1 MKTFGMLLVLA
12 AAAFGQYRGAAPVG
26 GVRGPAMTTTTGGGF
41 GNVLF
46 PGGYVPG
53 QQRTAPFPGVRGV
66 PAGHPGRRGN
76 HGSGA
81 VFVPYA
87 YPYYLYDQQP
97 QESAPAPQQAQAP
110 TTIIINNNYVPER
123 SAGPVVRDYN
133 FEPANPGFVDPG
145 SVNPGSVNHGSAN
158 GSSDGLRVYNS
169 PGAGGAGG
177 DERPTVLIAFKDHTI
192 YAAFTYWLEG
202 ETLHYV
208 TTHGTHNQVSLGL
221 IDRELTARLNRE
233 RGLDFRLK

>member
-1 MKTFGMLLVLA
+1 MKTFGILLVLA
-12 AAAFGQYRGAAPVG
+12 AAASGQYRGSTPAG
-26 GVRGPAMTTTTGGGF
+26 GVRGPGMTTTTGGGF

-53 QQRTAPFPGVRGV
+53 QQRTSPGVRGF
-66 PAGHPGRRGN
+66 PAGPPGRRGN
-76 HGSGA
+76 HGSGV

-87 YPYYLYDQQP
+87 YPYYLYDQQTQEAAAAP
-97 QESAPAPQQAQAP
+97 QPAPAP

-123 SAGPVVRDYN
+123 SVGPVVRDYN
-133 FEPANPGFVDPG
+133 FEPANSGPPGP
-145 SVNPGSVNHGSAN
+145 
-158 GSSDGLRVYNS
+158 SDGLRVYNS
-169 PGAGGAGG
+169 PNAGSQSS

-192 YAAFTYWLEG
+192 YAALTYWLEG

-221 IDRELTARLNRE
+221 IDRELTERLNRE
-233 RGLDFRLK
+233 RGVDFRVK

>member
-1 MKTFGMLLVLA
+1 MKTFGILLVLA
-12 AAAFGQYRGAAPVG
+12 AAAFGQNRGGTPVG

-53 QQRTAPFPGVRGV
+53 QQRAAPSPGVRSF
-66 PAGHPGRRGN
+66 PAGQPGRRAN
-76 HGSGA
+76 HGSG
-81 VFVPYA
+81 VVYVPYA

-97 QESAPAPQQAQAP
+97 QEAAAAPQPAQAP

-133 FEPANPGFVDPG
+133 FEPSG
-145 SVNPGSVNHGSAN
+145 SSSAAP
-158 GSSDGLRVYNS
+158 SDGLRVYNS
-169 PGAGGAGG
+169 RNSGPASG

-202 ETLHYV
+202 ETVHYV

-221 IDRELTARLNRE
+221 IDRELSERLNRE
-233 RGLDFRLK
+233 RGVDFRLK